1 MLIKFEIPALGPD
14 VILKVKALVN
24 EAEVEFKDGKDKHKK
39 DWVMKKALP
48 LLDGINLPKIPPWL
62 VKPIKEAA
70 VSIIIDTVWALE
82 Q

>member
-39 DWVMKKALP
+39 DKSHKK
-48 LLDGINLPKIPPWL
+48 DKKNKD
-62 VKPIKEAA
+62 K
-70 VSIIIDTVWALE
+70 
-82 Q
+82 